1 MTDDRMALAELLEKG
16 SDGDLLREMI
26 AFRAQRL
33 MDAGPG
39 GRSETRENWRNGYR
53 DRVWHTRAGTVPLK
67 IPKLR
72 SGSYF
77 PGFLEPRR
85 SSEKAMTAVIQ
96 EAYVQGISTRSV
108 DELVKALGMTGIS
121 KSQVSRLCEE
131 IDERVDEFLGR
142 PIEGD
147 WPYLRI
153 DATYMKVSQSGR
165 IVSVVTII
173 AVAVNTEGRREVLGM
188 ATGPS
193 QAEPFWTEFLRSL
206 MRRGLRG
213 VRLVI
218 SDAHE
223 GLKAAVAKVLN
234 ATWQRCRVH
243 FLRNALAYA
252 NKGQRQPVFALIK
265 VVAPIAP
272 RRPAWPGGSRSH
284 KKPIVMRNESRQS
297 GRGRSLIAPSQ
308 STTFAA
314 FSSVNVARL
323 FRSAAAAPCAQ
334 RQHRRAAQ
342 HQGPGAWLGHRHGH
356 GHGSDSCQIVG
367 PGFRLHGEIGD
378 LHAIR
383 IKGIDSADLCRVQE
397 VNLAGATPVLE
408 KLRHL
413 RQDIQALVEEYAQG
427 IKWSSDDDVFIVAAI
442 HVGKEFRS

>member
-26 AFRAQRL
+26 GFMAQRL
-33 MDAGPG
+33 MDADVQGLVGAGPG
-39 GRSETRENWRNGYR
+39 ERSETRENWRNGYR
-53 DRVWHTRAGTVPLK
+53 DRTWHTRAGTVPLK

-131 IDERVDEFLGR
+131 IDERVGEFLDR

-147 WPYLRI
+147 WPYLWI
-153 DATYMKVSQSGR
+153 DATYVKVRQSGR
-165 IVSVVTII
+165 IVSVATII

-193 QAEPFWTEFLRSL
+193 EAEPFWTEFLRSL

-213 VRLVI
+213 VRLVV

-252 NKGQRQPVFALIK
+252 NKGQRQMVFALINT
-265 VVAPIAP
+265 I
-272 RRPAWPGGSRSH
+272 
-284 KKPIVMRNESRQS
+284 
-297 GRGRSLIAPSQ
+297 
-308 STTFAA
+308 FA
-314 FSSVNVARL
+314 
-323 FRSAAAAPCAQ
+323 Q
-334 RQHRRAAQ
+334 
-342 HQGPGAWLGHRHGH
+342 
-356 GHGSDSCQIVG
+356 
-367 PGFRLHGEIGD
+367 E
-378 LHAIR
+378 
-383 IKGIDSADLCRVQE
+383 SADLAHKQWRIVTDQLREKFPKLATMMEAAENEVLSFMEFPKEHRVKIHST
-397 VNLAGATPVLE
+397 NVLE
-408 KLRHL
+408 RLNGEIKRRSDVVGIFPNERAIRRLVG
-413 RQDIQALVEEYAQG
+413 ALLLEQNDEYAIQKRYMG
-427 IKWSSDDDVFIVAAI
+427 VESMAQLSENPTIRLPAAPALA
-442 HVGKEFRS
+442 

>member
-26 AFRAQRL
+26 GFMAQRL
-33 MDAGPG
+33 MDADVQGLVGAGPG
-39 GRSETRENWRNGYR
+39 ERSETRENWRNGYR
-53 DRVWHTRAGTVPLK
+53 DRTWHTRAGTVPLK

-131 IDERVDEFLGR
+131 IDERVGEFLDR

-147 WPYLRI
+147 WPYLWI
-153 DATYMKVSQSGR
+153 DATYVKVRQSGR
-165 IVSVVTII
+165 IVSVATII

-193 QAEPFWTEFLRSL
+193 EAEPFWTEFLRSL

-213 VRLVI
+213 VRLVV

-223 GLKAAVAKVLN
+223 GLKAAVSKVLN

-252 NKGQRQPVFALIK
+252 NKGQRQMVFALINTIFAQESAELAHK
-265 VVAPIAP
+265 QWRIVTDQLREKFPKLATMMEAAENEVLSFMEFPKEHRVKIHSTNVLERLNGEVKRRSDVVGIFPNERAI
-272 RRPAWPGGSRSH
+272 RRLVGALLLEQNDEYAIQKRYMG
-284 KKPIVMRNESRQS
+284 VESMAQLS
-297 GRGRSLIAPSQ
+297 ENPTI
-308 STTFAA
+308 
-314 FSSVNVARL
+314 RL
-323 FRSAAAAPCAQ
+323 PAAPA
-334 RQHRRAAQ
+334 
-342 HQGPGAWLGHRHGH
+342 
-356 GHGSDSCQIVG
+356 
-367 PGFRLHGEIGD
+367 
-378 LHAIR
+378 
-383 IKGIDSADLCRVQE
+383 
-397 VNLAGATPVLE
+397 LA
-408 KLRHL
+408 
-413 RQDIQALVEEYAQG
+413 
-427 IKWSSDDDVFIVAAI
+427 
-442 HVGKEFRS
+442 